1 MWARDRVISREGWW
15 TSISLP
21 IDFRNID
28 PSLITPF
35 VRDVVLPCIEFED
48 PVVAAG
54 ASRFQIAMRASA
66 IHRWGVFAEERIPAY
81 RKVIEYTGQWIDP
94 KEAKRRWARPRAY
107 LFRFNDDWIVD
118 GAVGG
123 NGSQYINH
131 SCEPNLK
138 VRRLGRHILYFSK
151 RVIEAGEE
159 LTVDYEFS
167 AEATRVEC
175 YCGAPGCRGTI
186 NLKPRK

>member
-1 MWARDRVISREGWW
+1 MLHQR
-15 TSISLP
+15 LHL
-21 IDFRNID
+21 D
-28 PSLITPF
+28 PDQITPF

-48 PVVAAG
+48 PVVSPG
-54 ASRFQIAMRASA
+54 ASRFAIAMRFST
-66 IHRWGVFAEERIPAY
+66 IHRWGVFAEERIPAH
-81 RKVIEYTGQWIDP
+81 RKVIEYAGQWIDP
-94 KEAKRRWARPRAY
+94 IEAKRRWARPRAY
-107 LFRFNDDWIVD
+107 LFRYNEHWIVD

-131 SCEPNLK
+131 SCEPNIK

-167 AEATRVEC
+167 PESTRVDC
-175 YCGAPGCRGTI
+175 YCGSAKCRGTI
-186 NLKPRK
+186 NVLPRK